1 MESLVVWLTFLAAAT
16 AIFYAGRQLS
26 HCGDVIAEKTN
37 VSRGWIGFILLALIT
52 SLPEVATSL
61 SSVSLIQSPDLAI
74 GNLVGSNIFNLL
86 IIVLLDLLYTSSPIL
101 TVAGEEHNLSLGL
114 GILLA
119 SLTILG
125 LLTRTDTSLLGI
137 SLISWSILLV
147 YLIGVRLSFQQ
158 SRQQTVTAAKYPDTE
173 LGHIYL
179 KFIFF
184 SAIIIGGGIMA
195 SYSGRDI
202 AIITGLSQSL
212 VGTFFLAIVTS
223 LPEVAVTVGALKL
236 GALDMALGNLFG
248 SNVFNLSLLFLVD
261 VFYRAGGVFTGS
273 STDHITTVIEF
284 LILSGIVLI
293 GLSCKSRKKQ
303 FLRLGVDSLCILG
316 VYLLGV
322 FLLIMNKG

>member
-1 MESLVVWLTFLAAAT
+1 MESLVVWLPCLAAAT

-26 HCGDVIAEKTN
+26 HCGDVIAEKTK

-52 SLPEVATSL
+52 SLPEVSTSL
-61 SSVSLIQSPDLAI
+61 SSASLLQSPDLAI

-86 IIVLLDLLYTSSPIL
+86 IIVLLDLLYSPSPIL

-114 GILLA
+114 GILLG

-125 LLTRTDTSLLGI
+125 LLTQPDIGFLGVNLVSWGI
-137 SLISWSILLV
+137 LIV
-147 YLIGVRLSFQQ
+147 YLIGVRLSFKNSKQPAD
-158 SRQQTVTAAKYPDTE
+158 TTAKYPEAKLSHT
-173 LGHIYL
+173 YF
-179 KFIFF
+179 KFILF
-184 SAIIIGGGIMA
+184 SVIIIGSGIMA
-195 SYSGRDI
+195 AYSGRDI
-202 AIITGLSQSL
+202 ARITGLSYTL

-223 LPEVAVTVGALKL
+223 LPEVAVAVGALKL
-236 GALDMALGNLFG
+236 GEPDMALGNLFG
-248 SNVFNLSLLFLVD
+248 SNVFNLSLVFLVD
-261 VFYRAGGVFTGS
+261 VFYRAGGIFSGS
-273 STDHITTVIEF
+273 SGEHIITVVEF

-293 GLSCKSRKKQ
+293 SLSCKSRKQ